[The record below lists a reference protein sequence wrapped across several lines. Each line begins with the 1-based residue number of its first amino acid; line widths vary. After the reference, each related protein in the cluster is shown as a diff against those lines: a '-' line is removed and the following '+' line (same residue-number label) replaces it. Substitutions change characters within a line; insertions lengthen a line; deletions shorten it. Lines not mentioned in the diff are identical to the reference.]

1 MNIRMDP
8 KYAEG
13 FKSRCQIARKVTERW
28 AEENLYCMAC
38 NSNRLAGLVANS
50 EAADLTCKNCSAKYE
65 LKSMQKWN
73 ERRIVDSGYDA
84 MMRSLRSDT
93 VPNLLVM
100 QYDDSWF
107 VRNLMLVP
115 SFFFSPAAVQKRN
128 PLASTARRAGWIGC
142 NILLSEI
149 ADEGKIRIIS
159 NGSPSSPSVVRERY
173 EAVRPLASIRAQTR
187 GWTLDVLRMVRK
199 LGQKHFTLQEAY
211 AFENDLSSIYPDNRN
226 VRPKIRQQLQALR
239 DLGFVRFTGRG
250 EYELA

>member
-1 MNIRMDP
+1 MNPD
-8 KYAEG
+8 YAEG
-13 FKSRCQIARKVTERW
+13 YKSQSQRARRVTERW
-28 AEENLYCMAC
+28 AEDNLYCMAC
-38 NSNRLAGLVANS
+38 SSNRITCLAANS
-50 EAADLTCKNCSAKYE
+50 ETADLTCRSCSARYE

-100 QYDDSWF
+100 QYDDAWF

-128 PLASTARRAGWIGC
+128 PLGPTARRAGWVGC

-159 NGSPSSPSVVRERY
+159 DGSPSSPSIVRERY

-187 GWTLDVLRMVRK
+187 GWTLDVLRMVRR
-199 LGQKHFTLQEAY
+199 LGQNHFTLQDIY
-211 AFENDLSSIYPDNRN
+211 AFEDDLSAIYPENRN
-226 VRPKIRQQLQALR
+226 VRPKIRQQLQVLR